1 MVQLEDYE
9 ALEKFDVVEMWKRQ
23 KTLDDTF
30 DEKPTGIQRT

>member
-30 DEKPTGIQRT
+30 DEKPTGI